1 MDFKFIFNL
10 QLFAEGEE
18 GKGDPSEGGEGG
30 KPPATDPETKKV
42 DVDSEEFKNELNK
55 RLEAKLAECI
65 SSERSKWEKEF
76 KKKAENEKKEQERLS
91 KLSEDER
98 KKAEWERKEAELTE
112 REEALKL
119 KEQQAEAVSVLNS
132 RGIPVAFM
140 PFLVTGTDNDK
151 NMENITTFERELKKL
166 VDAQVKE
173 KLKGKTPNAGN
184 SNNIDKGSS
193 SRKGSI
199 IDIIKKNQV
208 KR

>member
-1 MDFKFIFNL
+1 MDFKFDL
-10 QLFAEGEE
+10 QLFADGGTEP
-18 GKGDPSEGGEGG
+18 GKQNEGGDDN
-30 KPPATDPETKKV
+30 KNSQPANTEPNNTSKTFSQEDIEAEIVKRMA
-42 DVDSEEFKNELNK
+42 NEK
-55 RLEAKLAECI
+55 A
-65 SSERSKWEKEF
+65 KWEKEY
-76 KKKAENEKKEQERLS
+76 KKKADL
-91 KLSEDER
+91 
-98 KKAEWERKEAELTE
+98 EA

-193 SRKGSI
+193 NRKGSI

>member
-1 MDFKFIFNL
+1 MDFKLNL
-10 QLFAEGEE
+10 QLFADGGTETGEQ
-18 GKGDPSEGGEGG
+18 GAGGDNQNNQPANTEPNNAPKTFSQEDIEVEVAKRMASE
-30 KPPATDPETKKV
+30 KA
-42 DVDSEEFKNELNK
+42 
-55 RLEAKLAECI
+55 
-65 SSERSKWEKEF
+65 KWEKEY
-76 KKKAENEKKEQERLS
+76 KKKAEHERKEQERLS

-98 KKAEWERKEAELTE
+98 REAEWKQKNADLEA

-151 NMENITTFERELKKL
+151 NMENITTFEKELKKL

-173 KLKGKTPNAGN
+173 KLKGKTPSTGNIGSIGKNNAP
-184 SNNIDKGSS
+184 K
-193 SRKGSI
+193 KGSI

>member
-1 MDFKFIFNL
+1 MNFNL
-10 QLFAEGEE
+10 QLFADGSTEIVEQGA
-18 GKGDPSEGGEGG
+18 GGEGQNNQ
-30 KPPATDPETKKV
+30 PTNNEPENQPKTFSQAEIEAEIVKRMA
-42 DVDSEEFKNELNK
+42 SEK
-55 RLEAKLAECI
+55 A
-65 SSERSKWEKEF
+65 KWEKEY
-76 KKKAENEKKEQERLS
+76 KKKAEHERKEQERLS

-98 KKAEWERKEAELTE
+98 REAEWKQKNADLEA

-151 NMENITTFERELKKL
+151 NMENITTFEKELKKL

-173 KLKGKTPNAGN
+173 KLKGKTPSTGNIGSIGKNNAP
-184 SNNIDKGSS
+184 K
-193 SRKGSI
+193 KGSI

>member
-1 MDFKFIFNL
+1 MDFKFDL
-10 QLFAEGEE
+10 QLFADE
-18 GKGDPSEGGEGG
+18 S
-30 KPPATDPETKKV
+30 PETISGKKLV
-42 DVDSEEFKNELNK
+42 YLFRVAEDSKIENAGALAFVTENERTTSKDADSTQTKDEIVK
-55 RLEAKLAECI
+55 RMANEKA
-65 SSERSKWEKEF
+65 KWEKEY
-76 KKKAENEKKEQERLS
+76 KKKAEHERKEQERLS

-98 KKAEWERKEAELTE
+98 REAEWKQKNADLEA

-184 SNNIDKGSS
+184 SNNIEKEVSLISS
-193 SRKGSI
+193 
-199 IDIIKKNQV
+199 KKI
-208 KR
+208 R

>member
-1 MDFKFIFNL
+1 MDFKFDL
-10 QLFAEGEE
+10 QLFADGGTEQ
-18 GKGDPSEGGEGG
+18 GKQNEGGDDN
-30 KPPATDPETKKV
+30 KNSQPANTESNNSPKTFSQEDIEAEIVKRMA
-42 DVDSEEFKNELNK
+42 NEK
-55 RLEAKLAECI
+55 A
-65 SSERSKWEKEF
+65 KWEKEY
-76 KKKAENEKKEQERLS
+76 KKKAEHERKEQERLS

-98 KKAEWERKEAELTE
+98 REAEWKQKNADLEA